1 MLPTRSFVGDPP
13 SVRTT
18 WLMLS
23 VALSLL
29 ICEPAH
35 AQQTSL
41 ISVGPRVGVGAQN
54 SPLGDKQKEDFRQ
67 YDVAATFGLPW
78 SWYHHSGW
86 GLGTRLTASAG
97 QLQGGGQTGF
107 MGTLIP
113 AIAVDGWG
121 GRVSID
127 LGGGGALLSETK
139 YGVQDFGGPFQFV
152 GTTGIR
158 FLLYQSLITGYRF
171 QHFSDATIY
180 GDDSRGVD
188 MHLLELSYR
197 F

>member
-1 MLPTRSFVGDPP
+1 MLVGDHP
-13 SVRTT
+13 SVKAT
-18 WLMLS
+18 WLMLTF
-23 VALSLL
+23 ALTLL
-29 ICEPAH
+29 VCGPTH
-35 AQQTSL
+35 AQETSL
-41 ISVGPRVGVGAQN
+41 ISVGPRVGVGAKA
-54 SPLGDKQKEDFRQ
+54 SPLGKEQKEDFQQ
-67 YDVAATFGLPW
+67 YDVAATFRLPW

-86 GLGTRLTASAG
+86 GLATRLTASAG
-97 QLQGGGQTGF
+97 QLQGGGQSGF
-107 MGTLIP
+107 VGMLVP
-113 AIAVDGWG
+113 AIAVDGCR

-127 LGGGGALLSETK
+127 LGLGGGLFSETK

-158 FLLYQSLITGYRF
+158 FLLYQSLIAGYRF